1 MRTPGQSLPV
11 CCRGNTAL
19 ETTTVLFATDRRMS
33 NFVARTSSD
42 TITIITFILR
52 SKVAFDRF
60 SLYCMRLLS
69 RQYLGKSIL
78 II

>member
-1 MRTPGQSLPV
+1 MRAPGQSLPV

-19 ETTTVLFATDRRMS
+19 ETTTVLFATDRRS

-42 TITIITFILR
+42 TITIITFILH